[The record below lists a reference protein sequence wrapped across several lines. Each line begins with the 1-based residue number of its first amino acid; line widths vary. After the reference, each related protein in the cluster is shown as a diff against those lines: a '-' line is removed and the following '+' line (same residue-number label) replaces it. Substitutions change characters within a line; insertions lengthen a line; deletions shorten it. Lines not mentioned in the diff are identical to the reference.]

1 MGIIALNIKVK
12 TLWNHHP
19 SFWMLFDVSFN
30 LKFNL
35 CRKCRRWE
43 KEDII
48 PARSVRCFIEQNRFY
63 CCALLYLRNIVDSPE
78 GAMGSD
84 SVKITRKDKPK
95 NAHFYWRKMSSGD
108 LFVIVCLTLQSLVT
122 CQEVDCSL
130 DSPEVWLKDIAGE
143 LHNFRENITEI
154 TELQLE
160 KGAAVSTTAG
170 SGESLESN
178 IAVSLSL
185 SLNFT

>member
-1 MGIIALNIKVK
+1 
-12 TLWNHHP
+12 
-19 SFWMLFDVSFN
+19 
-30 LKFNL
+30 
-35 CRKCRRWE
+35 
-43 KEDII
+43 
-48 PARSVRCFIEQNRFY
+48 
-63 CCALLYLRNIVDSPE
+63 
-78 GAMGSD
+78 
-84 SVKITRKDKPK
+84 
-95 NAHFYWRKMSSGD
+95 MSSGD